1 MMTNLGELIKSSAEK
16 YPDKTAFEIKRGIR
30 VDRFSFSQMND
41 LALRMAFF
49 LKKQGVGRGDRVV
62 ILAPNM
68 PEYVLVFFGCWLAG
82 VIVVPIDLRTT
93 KETIKKFVKL
103 TSPKLGFTS
112 KYISHPLKDFDFPSF
127 FLEDLVDQ
135 VKNLSQTQPAQV
147 EPEDVAEIVF
157 TSGTTGT
164 PKGVVLTHKN
174 LLFDLEKGLKVFPL
188 KSSWRVLSLLPLS
201 HALTQMVDLLVCF
214 GNGMKVV
221 YLTRLNPLTIKKAIK
236 KHQIACMG
244 TVPQLLSL
252 LLKSIKEEAR
262 QKQKLARFEKAL
274 RIASA
279 LPFFFRRLLF
289 REIHQ
294 GLGGKFRFFVCG
306 SAPLDLKLAQA
317 WENMGIKI
325 YEAYGATEMTAA
337 LTLNTPQD
345 QKLGS
350 VGKVL
355 PEMEVKIDQEGEIWT
370 KGENI
375 SPGYFANPQKTK
387 EAFIDG
393 WYKSGD
399 IGFFDSQG
407 YLYIS
412 GRTAFKIVLPS
423 GLKVYPEDVEKKLKQ
438 HPLVEEACL
447 VGARAEKGEVPHA
460 VIVTSKPSR
469 VEQIVAEVNQNLEEH
484 QRIFE
489 ASVWPEEDFPRTPI
503 LKIDRNKVL
512 EWVEKKSVGL
522 KAPRTPPDFA
532 WTKSWRAGKKEE
544 KKDELREILAEVS
557 EVEVGKIGPKS
568 NLVSDLKLDS
578 LARVEL
584 VSLIEE
590 RLGVY
595 LNEDKITTQ
604 TTVSQLKK
612 MVKTGEKA
620 RKEEIPDWQFS
631 KVAIWIR
638 EIFQRFFF
646 LPLYGYFV
654 KIDVQGKENLAQA
667 SLPVIII
674 FNHLG
679 PWDIFSVYKILPS
692 TLRKKLVG
700 LGDARY
706 FKLWGGLLGF
716 LAQFLGGALV
726 VAQEEKVKRAGL
738 EKAGELVAEGFSV
751 IISPEGTFSKTGKL
765 GEFKPGA
772 GMLAVELRLPVIP
785 IKISPNYQEIFSP
798 TPFGAWQRYV
808 PTKREKVMVKIGKPL
823 FFSKDIAYLKAAKI
837 MREKMEEL

>member
-41 LALRMAFF
+41 LALRLANF
-49 LKKQGVGRGDRVV
+49 LKKQGLGKGDKVV

-82 VIVVPIDLRTT
+82 IIVIPIDLRTT

-112 KYISHPLKDFDFPSF
+112 KYLPHLFKDFDFPSF
-127 FLEDLVDQ
+127 FLENLVDQ
-135 VKNLSQTQPAQV
+135 VKDLSLSQPVQV
-147 EPEDVAEIVF
+147 KPGDVAEIVF

-164 PKGVVLTHKN
+164 PKGVILTHKN
-174 LLFDLEKGLKVFPL
+174 LLYDLEKGLEVYPL
-188 KSSWRVLSLLPLS
+188 KSSWRVLSVLPLS

-214 GNGMKVV
+214 SNGMKVV

-236 KHQIACMG
+236 KHQITCMDI
-244 TVPQLLSL
+244 VPQVLSL
-252 LLKSIKEEAR
+252 MLKGIEREAEKKR
-262 QKQKLARFEKAL
+262 KLARFEQAQ
-274 RIASA
+274 RIAPA
-279 LPFFFRRLLF
+279 LPFFLRRLLF
-289 REIHQ
+289 REVHQ
-294 GLGGKFRFFVCG
+294 GFGGRFKFFACG

-337 LTLNTPQD
+337 LTLNTPKD

-355 PEMEVKIDQEGEIWT
+355 PGMEVKIDKEGEVWA
-370 KGENI
+370 KGANI

-387 EAFIDG
+387 EAFVNG

-399 IGFFDSQG
+399 VGFFDSQG
-407 YLYIS
+407 YLHIS

-447 VGARAEKGEVPHA
+447 VGARAEKGEVSHA
-460 VIVTSKPSR
+460 VIITSKPSR
-469 VEQIVAEVNQNLEEH
+469 VERIVAEVNQNLEEH

-503 LKIDRNKVL
+503 FKIDRSRVL
-512 EWVEKKSVGL
+512 EWVEDTSIKHQ
-522 KAPRTPPDFA
+522 APST
-532 WTKSWRAGKKEE
+532 KKEE
-544 KKDELREILAEVS
+544 HRDELREILAEVS
-557 EVEVGKIGPKS
+557 EIEVGKIGPKS

-584 VSLIEE
+584 LSLIEE

-595 LNEDKITTQ
+595 LNEDKISTQ
-604 TTVSQLKK
+604 TTVGQLKK
-612 MVKTGEKA
+612 MVKAGEKA
-620 RKEEIPDWQFS
+620 RKEEVPDWQFN

-646 LPLYGYFV
+646 LPLYGHFV
-654 KIDVQGKENLAQA
+654 KIEVQGKENLAQA
-667 SLPVIII
+667 SPPVIII

-692 TLRKKLVG
+692 SLRKKLVG

-706 FKLWGGLLGF
+706 YEMWGGLLGF
-716 LAQFLGGALV
+716 LTQFLGGALV

-785 IKISPNYQEIFSP
+785 IKISPSYQEIFSP
-798 TPFGAWQRYV
+798 TPFGAWQRYI
-808 PTKREKVMVKIGKPL
+808 PKRRGKVMVKIGKPL
-823 FFSKDIAYLKAAKI
+823 LFSKDISYSKASKK